1 MTQCHSTSS
10 GRNSSQA
17 TPLCHNHWKRIFAHT
32 RKGARHPIGAKMQ
45 DAALSICR
53 FVSSPSGRV
62 FSGATNVTWSSS
74 RSQ

>member
-10 GRNSSQA
+10 GKNSSQA
-17 TPLCHNHWKRIFAHT
+17 TPLCHNHRKRIFAHT
-32 RKGARHPIGAKMQ
+32 RKGARHPIGSKMQ